1 MMAVETEETPTAPR
15 KSILTKWLP
24 LGSVQRK
31 LAFWLFLPFLT
42 LIVLVG
48 IIDQIIM
55 PAITRQGSEIE
66 LPDVTNR
73 KVVDIDQTL
82 EDLGLSYEIAGEEF
96 APGKEKGLI
105 IRQYPIAG
113 MRVKPGRKIKL
124 IVCKGLR
131 MVNIPQ
137 VAGKSVRQAV
147 LDLETSGLT
156 VGEIAWAFSDTIPE
170 KVVVF
175 SYPSAGTEIPS
186 GSPVN
191 LMVNRGRATDF
202 TFMPKVIGMPL
213 EDARKVIE
221 DKGLK
226 VGKLRSRTDE
236 NFLPETV
243 LEQSEVEGA
252 ELQLGTEVD
261 LVVSKT

>member
-1 MMAVETEETPTAPR
+1 MMAVDTEDIPSRR
-15 KSILTKWLP
+15 KPILTKWLP
-24 LGSVQRK
+24 LGSIQRK
-31 LAFWLFLPFLT
+31 LAFRLLLPL
-42 LIVLVG
+42 LILVILAG
-48 IIDQIIM
+48 IFDQIVM
-55 PAITRQGSEIE
+55 PAITRQGSEFE
-66 LPDVTNR
+66 LPDLTNQ
-73 KVVDIDQTL
+73 KVVDIDQKL
-82 EDLGLSYEIAGEEF
+82 EDLNLSYEVAGEEF

-105 IRQYPIAG
+105 VRQYPIAG
-113 MRVKPGRKIKL
+113 TRVKPGRIIKL
-124 IVCKGLR
+124 IVCKGQR

-137 VAGKSVRQAV
+137 VSGKSVRQAI
-147 LDLETSGLT
+147 LDLETAGLT

-202 TFMPKVIGMPL
+202 TFMPKVIGLQL
-213 EDARKVIE
+213 EDARKLIE
-221 DKGLK
+221 EKGLK
-226 VGKLRSRTDE
+226 VGKLKSRTDE

>member
-1 MMAVETEETPTAPR
+1 MMAVDTEDNPNPR
-15 KSILTKWLP
+15 KPILTKWLP
-24 LGSVQRK
+24 LGSIQRK
-31 LAFWLFLPFLT
+31 LAFRLLLPL
-42 LIVLVG
+42 LILVILVG
-48 IIDQIIM
+48 ILDQIIM
-55 PAITRQGSEIE
+55 PAVTRQGSEFE
-66 LPDVTNR
+66 LPNLTNQ
-73 KVVDIDQTL
+73 KVVDIDQKL
-82 EDLGLSYEIAGEEF
+82 EDLNLAYEVAGQEF

-113 MRVKPGRKIKL
+113 TRVKPGRIIKL
-124 IVCKGLR
+124 IVCRGQR

-137 VAGKSVRQAV
+137 VSGKSVRQAI
-147 LDLETSGLT
+147 LDLETAGLT

-202 TFMPKVIGMPL
+202 TFMPKVIGMQL
-213 EDARKVIE
+213 EDARKLIE
-221 DKGLK
+221 EKGLK
-226 VGKLRSRTDE
+226 VGKLKSRTDE

-252 ELQLGTEVD
+252 ELQLGTDVD

>member
-1 MMAVETEETPTAPR
+1 MMAVDTEETPQPR
-15 KSILTKWLP
+15 KPILTKWLP
-24 LGSVQRK
+24 LGSIQRK
-31 LAFWLFLPFLT
+31 LAFWLFLPFLI
-42 LIVLVG
+42 LIILIG
-48 IIDQIIM
+48 IIDQIVM
-55 PAITRQGSEIE
+55 PAITQQGSEFE
-66 LPDVTNR
+66 LPDLTNQ
-73 KVVDIDQTL
+73 KVVDIDQKL

-113 MRVKPGRKIKL
+113 MQVKPGRTIKL
-124 IVCKGLR
+124 IVCKGQK
-131 MVNIPQ
+131 MVGIPQ
-137 VAGKSVRQAV
+137 VSGRSVRQAV
-147 LDLETSGLT
+147 LDLETAGLT

-213 EDARKVIE
+213 EEARKLIE
-221 DKGLK
+221 EKGLK
-226 VGKLRSRTDE
+226 IGKLKTRTDE

-252 ELQLGTEVD
+252 ELQLGTLVD